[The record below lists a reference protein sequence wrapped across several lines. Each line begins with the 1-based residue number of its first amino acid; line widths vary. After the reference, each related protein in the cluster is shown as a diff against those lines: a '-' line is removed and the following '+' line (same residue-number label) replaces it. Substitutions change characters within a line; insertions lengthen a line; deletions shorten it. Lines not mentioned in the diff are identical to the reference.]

1 MQVIVAGGGIG
12 GLALALS
19 LHQAG
24 IAVRVYEAVR
34 DPAPFGL
41 GINLQPSAVR
51 ELSELGLA
59 DDLARIAIP
68 TRHLSFFNKLGQPVW
83 SEPRGRLAGY
93 NWPQYS
99 IHRGELQMLLLR
111 TARTPWRRKFPQRLT
126 TDGVRAG

>member
-59 DDLARIAIP
+59 DDLARIAIA

-83 SEPRGRLAGY
+83 SELRGRLAGY
-93 NWPQYS
+93 NWPHIRS
-99 IHRGELQMLLLR
+99 IAASCRCCCCAPCAHAL
-111 TARTPWRRKFPQRLT
+111 AKKISAAAY
-126 TDGVRAG
+126 D